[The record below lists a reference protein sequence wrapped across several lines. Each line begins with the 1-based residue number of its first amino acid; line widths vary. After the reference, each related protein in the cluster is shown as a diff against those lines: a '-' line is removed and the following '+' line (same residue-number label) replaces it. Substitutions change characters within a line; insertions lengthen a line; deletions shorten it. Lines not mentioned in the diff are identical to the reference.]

1 MTTRPEI
8 GPDLYLRD
16 FERCARWLMELPD
29 WPHRVFSSVPETLEA
44 LRELARKSPES
55 ATLTVDT
62 AFLLGYL
69 RALPDLA
76 ATLAE
81 MGIAPSSLP
90 QALQKTAFALAH
102 ISFPLALSTIR
113 KARAKGANPVDLL
126 LREVAHI
133 TPRPRRSRRAPRR
146 IGPDTETGG
155 AGWEPKQ

>member
-1 MTTRPEI
+1 MDRPEI

-29 WPHRVFSSVPETLEA
+29 WPHRVFSSVPDTLEA
-44 LRELARKSPES
+44 LRELARRSPES

-76 ATLAE
+76 ATLAGME
-81 MGIAPSSLP
+81 LSPTALSH
-90 QALQKTAFALAH
+90 ALQKAAFALAH

-113 KARAKGANPVDLL
+113 KARVQGANPVELL
-126 LREVAHI
+126 LREVARV
-133 TPRPRRSRRAPRR
+133 TARTRRSRRAPR
-146 IGPDTETGG
+146 ETGPG
-155 AGWEPKQ
+155 TDTGGSG